1 MYSRRYF
8 PLFYQRRSFTHHD
21 EGKWYTGAR
30 AANFDEHPRIHEMK
44 KNTRH
49 WQVADWKRFWWITGT
64 VVERKIRRFGVS
76 YDREK
81 KRTWEIKNHES
92 APVKARRARSGRTSG
107 RRRCNK
113 WQTRGSTLLVR
124 VVATLPDGATARPK
138 PNTKFNGTRLLPP
151 FPSSFRN
158 SFRPDGKRR
167 FTKVS
172 QHLYTHLYEYI
183 ISVVRNTSKFHWYGY
198 ARNSITK

>member
-1 MYSRRYF
+1 MIHWCESSKLRRTSKDT
-8 PLFYQRRSFTHHD
+8 RD
-21 EGKWYTGAR
+21 E
-30 AANFDEHPRIHEMK
+30 K

-49 WQVADWKRFWWITGT
+49 WQVADWKKFRWITGT
-64 VVERKIRRFGVS
+64 VIERKIRRFGVS

-81 KRTWEIKNHES
+81 KRTWEIKNHKS

-113 WQTRGSTLLVR
+113 WQTRASTLLVR
-124 VVATLPDGATARPK
+124 VAATLPDGATARPK

-158 SFRPDGKRR
+158 SFRRDW
-167 FTKVS
+167 KVF
-172 QHLYTHLYEYI
+172 QHMYTHLYEYI
-183 ISVVRNTSKFHWYGY
+183 ISVDKTLRNFIDMVTHETRLWSRSWKEIWEYKDRLFW
-198 ARNSITK
+198 K

>member
-1 MYSRRYF
+1 MYICTVGDIFLCSINVDRLLTMMKENDTLVREQQTSTNIQGY
-8 PLFYQRRSFTHHD
+8 
-21 EGKWYTGAR
+21 AR
-30 AANFDEHPRIHEMK
+30 WK

-49 WQVADWKRFWWITGT
+49 WQVADWKKFWWITGT
-64 VVERKIRRFGVS
+64 VVEREIRRFGVS
-76 YDREK
+76 YVKGK

-113 WQTRGSTLLVR
+113 WQTRASTLLVR
-124 VVATLPDGATARPK
+124 VAATLPDGATARPK

-158 SFRPDGKRR
+158 SFRRDWKRR
-167 FTKVS
+167 FTKLF
-172 QHLYTHLYEYI
+172 QHLYTRLYEYT
-183 ISVVRNTSKFHWYGY
+183 ISVVRNTSKFHWYG
-198 ARNSITK
+198 